1 MKKRRAVLR
10 LSALAG
16 MIVPL
21 AISVMGISS
30 EAEAKVP
37 LAKFSNGSTV
47 KLEVASSP
55 EEITRGLMYRT
66 SMPEDS
72 GMVFLFHPLRAVNFW
87 MYHTL
92 IPLDMLFV
100 RDGTIVKLFENVPPC
115 KSENPED
122 CPRYPSGAGIQVSE
136 VIELNGGY
144 ARRHGL
150 KEGDTVTFE
159 LP

>member
-1 MKKRRAVLR
+1 
-10 LSALAG
+10 
-16 MIVPL
+16 MIVPVAVSL
-21 AISVMGISS
+21 VGMSS
-30 EAEAKVP
+30 KAEAKVP
-37 LAKFSNGSTV
+37 LAKFSNGSMV

-55 EEITRGLMYRT
+55 EAITRGLMYRT

-72 GMVFLFHPLRAVNFW
+72 GMVFLFHPMRAVNFW

-92 IPLDMLFV
+92 MPLDMLFI
-100 RDGTIVKLFENVPPC
+100 RDGSIVKLFENVPPC

-144 ARRHGL
+144 AKRHGL